1 MRPNT
6 PLDRID
12 VGIIEALQND
22 GRLSNKE
29 LAARVGL
36 APSSCLERVRKLRA
50 AGVLTGF
57 HATVDPAALGIGLQ
71 AVVSVELADQSKGA
85 IQRFMAD
92 IREVPEIVAM
102 FNLAGQT
109 DYVLH
114 VVARDTEHL
123 RQIVLDGIAGRPDV
137 ARYRTHLVFAQWRK
151 PVLPCY
157 SGPP

>member
-1 MRPNT
+1 MSAKR

-36 APSSCLERVRKLRA
+36 APSSCLERTRRLQRD
-50 AGVLTGF
+50 GVLTGF
-57 HATVDPAALGIGLQ
+57 HATVSPEALGIGLQ
-71 AVVSVELADQSKGA
+71 AIVSVELADQSKGA
-85 IQRFMAD
+85 IDSFMAAMAD
-92 IREVPEIVAM
+92 VAEVVAL

-114 VVARDTEHL
+114 VVARDTAHL
-123 RQIVLDGIAGRPDV
+123 RSTVMEGIAVRPDV
-137 ARYRTHLVFAQWRK
+137 ARYRTHLVFEQWRK
-151 PVLPCY
+151 PALPCY
-157 SGPP
+157 AGTE